1 MRENTTAIGLA
12 GAVLLLTGMA
22 SYATYASADEAGAIA
37 RAQEI
42 IGGRCFLC
50 HGARGEAASEL
61 FPRLAAQ
68 NAAYIAKQLAN
79 FKSGER
85 KSDTMR
91 GMAADLVPE
100 DMRALGLFFSR
111 QPSPPHPVSDPALA
125 SEGKTIYTQGGAA
138 IEVSACAGC
147 HGPRGHGSTTLPRL
161 AGQVAAYLETQLR
174 QFGKRVRT
182 NDNAVMHNVAEKMTE
197 REIKAVA
204 EYLST
209 LD

>member
-1 MRENTTAIGLA
+1 MRVIRTTIGLA
-12 GAVLLLTGMA
+12 ASALLLAGGGA
-22 SYATYASADEAGAIA
+22 RAADDAQALA

-42 IGGRCFLC
+42 VGGRCFFC

-68 NAAYIAKQLAN
+68 NASYIAKQLAN

-85 KSDTMR
+85 KSDTMK
-91 GMAADLVPE
+91 GMAADLAPE

-111 QPSPPHPVSDPALA
+111 QPSPPHAVRDAALGQ
-125 SEGKTIYTQGGAA
+125 EGKAVYTRGGSVA
-138 IEVSACAGC
+138 EVPACAGC
-147 HGPRGHGSTTLPRL
+147 HGPRAHGSTTLPRL
-161 AGQVAAYLETQLR
+161 AGQVADYLETQLKR
-174 QFGKRVRT
+174 FGARART
-182 NDNAVMHNVAEKMTE
+182 NDNAVMQDIAAKMTA

>member
-1 MRENTTAIGLA
+1 MRMFRTVPGVAAAALLLA
-12 GAVLLLTGMA
+12 GATPHAVA
-22 SYATYASADEAGAIA
+22 NEAQTLA

-68 NAAYIAKQLAN
+68 NAEYIAKQLAN

-85 KSDTMR
+85 KSDTMK
-91 GMAADLVPE
+91 GMAADLTPE
-100 DMRALGLFFSR
+100 DMRALGLYFSR
-111 QPSPPHPVSDPALA
+111 QPSPPHPVNDAALA
-125 SEGKTIYTQGGAA
+125 AQGKVIYEKGGAA
-138 IEVSACAGC
+138 IPVSACAGC
-147 HGPRGHGSTTLPRL
+147 HGSQGHGSTTLPRL
-161 AGQVAAYLETQLR
+161 AGQVAAYLETQLKH
-174 QFGKRVRT
+174 FGKRERT
-182 NDNAVMHNVAEKMTE
+182 NDNAIMQDIAAKMTE
-197 REIKAVA
+197 DEIKAVA

>member
-1 MRENTTAIGLA
+1 MCEIRSAL
-12 GAVLLLTGMA
+12 GALVCVLLLAGPA
-22 SYATYASADEAGAIA
+22 LQVRADEVKALA

-42 IGGRCFLC
+42 VGGRCFLC

-68 NAAYIAKQLAN
+68 NAEYIAKQLAN
-79 FKSGER
+79 FRSGAR
-85 KSDTMR
+85 KSDTMK
-91 GMAADLVPE
+91 GMAADLTPE

-111 QPSPPHPVSDPALA
+111 QTSPPHSVSDPSLA
-125 SEGKTIYTQGGAA
+125 EEGGVLYAKGGAA

-161 AGQVAAYLETQLR
+161 AGQVASYLETQLK
-174 QFGKRVRT
+174 QFGTRERT
-182 NDNAVMHNVAEKMTE
+182 NDNAVMHNIAEKMTE
-197 REIKAVA
+197 REIQAVA

>member
-1 MRENTTAIGLA
+1 MLLLA
-12 GAVLLLTGMA
+12 GPALQVR
-22 SYATYASADEAGAIA
+22 ADEVKALA

-42 IGGRCFLC
+42 VGGRCFLC

-68 NAAYIAKQLAN
+68 NAEYIAKQLAN
-79 FKSGER
+79 FKSGAR
-85 KSDTMR
+85 KSDTMK
-91 GMAADLVPE
+91 GMAADLTPE

-111 QPSPPHPVSDPALA
+111 QTSPPHSVSDPSLA
-125 SEGKTIYTQGGAA
+125 EEGGVLYAKGGAA

-161 AGQVAAYLETQLR
+161 AGQVASYLETQLK
-174 QFGKRVRT
+174 QFGTRERT
-182 NDNAVMHNVAEKMTE
+182 NDNAVMHNIAEKMTE
-197 REIKAVA
+197 REIQAVA

>member
-1 MRENTTAIGLA
+1 MVHRFRTAIGIAASALMLVGASSLA
-12 GAVLLLTGMA
+12 R
-22 SYATYASADEAGAIA
+22 ADEAQALA

-50 HGARGEAASEL
+50 HDARGEAASEL

-68 NAAYIAKQLAN
+68 NAEYIAKQLAN

-85 KSDTMR
+85 KSDTMK
-91 GMAADLVPE
+91 GMAADLAPQ

-111 QPSPPHPVSDPALA
+111 QPSPPHAVSDPALA
-125 SEGKTIYTQGGAA
+125 AEGQTIYAQGGAA
-138 IEVSACAGC
+138 IPVSACTGC
-147 HGPRGHGSTTLPRL
+147 HGPQGHGSTTLPRL
-161 AGQVAAYLETQLR
+161 AGQVAAYLETQLK

-182 NDNAVMHNVAEKMTE
+182 NDNAIMQDIAARMTE

>member
-1 MRENTTAIGLA
+1 MGLAASALLLA
-12 GAVLLLTGMA
+12 GAGA
-22 SYATYASADEAGAIA
+22 HAADEAQALA

-68 NAAYIAKQLAN
+68 NAEYIAKQLAN

-85 KSDTMR
+85 KSDTMK
-91 GMAADLVPE
+91 GMAADLAPQ

-111 QPSPPHPVSDPALA
+111 QPSPPHAVSDPALA
-125 SEGKTIYTQGGAA
+125 AEGQTIYAQGGAA
-138 IEVSACAGC
+138 IPVSACTGC
-147 HGPRGHGSTTLPRL
+147 HGPQGHGSTTLPRL
-161 AGQVAAYLETQLR
+161 AGQVAAYLETQLK

-182 NDNAVMHNVAEKMTE
+182 NDNAIMQDIAARMTE

>member
-1 MRENTTAIGLA
+1 MGCVAAALFVA
-12 GAVLLLTGMA
+12 GGSLRAA
-22 SYATYASADEAGAIA
+22 DDATWAMA
-37 RAQEI
+37 RAREI

-50 HGARGEAASEL
+50 HGSRGEAASEL

-68 NAAYIAKQLAN
+68 NAEYIAKQLAN

-85 KSDTMR
+85 KSDAMKA
-91 GMAADLVPE
+91 MAVELSSE
-100 DMRALGLFFSR
+100 DMRALGGFFSR
-111 QPSPPHPVSDPALA
+111 QPSPPHAVTDAALA
-125 SEGKTIYTQGGAA
+125 AEGKSIYAQGGGA
-138 IEVSACAGC
+138 IEASACAGC

-161 AGQVAAYLETQLR
+161 AGQVAGYLEAQLKH
-174 QFGKRVRT
+174 FGKRERT
-182 NDNAVMHNVAEKMTE
+182 NDNAVMYAIAEKMTE

>member
-1 MRENTTAIGLA
+1 MRVIRTTMGFA
-12 GAVLLLTGMA
+12 
-22 SYATYASADEAGAIA
+22 ASALILASSDA

-42 IGGRCFLC
+42 VGGRCFLC

-68 NAAYIAKQLAN
+68 NASYIAKQLAN

-85 KSDTMR
+85 KSDTMQ
-91 GMAADLVPE
+91 GMAADLAPE

-111 QPSPPHPVSDPALA
+111 QSSPPHAVRDAALA
-125 SEGKTIYTQGGAA
+125 QEGKAVYTRGGSVAD
-138 IEVSACAGC
+138 VPACAGC

-161 AGQVAAYLETQLR
+161 AGQVADYLETQLK
-174 QFGKRVRT
+174 QFGARART
-182 NDNAVMHNVAEKMTE
+182 NDNALMQDIAGKMTE

-209 LD
+209 RD

>member
-1 MRENTTAIGLA
+1 MRALHTTLGLA
-12 GAVLLLTGMA
+12 VSALLVIC
-22 SYATYASADEAGAIA
+22 ATQAAADEARALA

-68 NAAYIAKQLAN
+68 NAEYVAKQLAN

-85 KSDTMR
+85 RSDTMQ
-91 GMAADLVPE
+91 GMAADLTPE

-111 QPSPPHPVSDPALA
+111 QPSPPHAVSDRALVE
-125 SEGKTIYTQGGAA
+125 EGSAIYAKGGAS

-147 HGPRGHGSTTLPRL
+147 HGPHGHGSTTLPRL

-182 NDNAVMHNVAEKMTE
+182 NDNAIMQDIAAKMTE
-197 REIKAVA
+197 REMKAVA

>member
-1 MRENTTAIGLA
+1 MCEIRSAL
-12 GAVLLLTGMA
+12 GALLCALLLAAPA
-22 SYATYASADEAGAIA
+22 SQARADEAQALA

-42 IGGRCFLC
+42 VGGRCFLC

-68 NAAYIAKQLAN
+68 NAEYIAKQLAN
-79 FKSGER
+79 FKSGAR
-85 KSDTMR
+85 KSDTMK
-91 GMAADLVPE
+91 GMAADLTPE

-111 QPSPPHPVSDPALA
+111 QSSPPHPVSDPALA
-125 SEGKTIYTQGGAA
+125 EEGGALYAKGGAA

-147 HGPRGHGSTTLPRL
+147 QGPRGHGSTTLPRL
-161 AGQVAAYLETQLR
+161 AGQVASYLETQLK
-174 QFGKRVRT
+174 QFGTRERT
-182 NDNAVMHNVAEKMTE
+182 NDNAVMHNIAEKMTE
-197 REIKAVA
+197 REIQAVA

>member
-1 MRENTTAIGLA
+1 MVHRFRTAIGIAASALMLVGASSLA
-12 GAVLLLTGMA
+12 R
-22 SYATYASADEAGAIA
+22 ADEAQALA

-68 NAAYIAKQLAN
+68 NAEYIAKQLAN

-91 GMAADLVPE
+91 GMAADLAPQ

-111 QPSPPHPVSDPALA
+111 QPSPPHAVSDPALA
-125 SEGKTIYTQGGAA
+125 AEGQTIYAQGGAA
-138 IEVSACAGC
+138 IPVSACTGC
-147 HGPRGHGSTTLPRL
+147 HGPQGHGSTTLPRL
-161 AGQVAAYLETQLR
+161 AGQVAAYLETQLK

-182 NDNAVMHNVAEKMTE
+182 NDNAIMQDIAARMTE

>member
-1 MRENTTAIGLA
+1 MRMFRTVTGLVSAAFLLA
-12 GAVLLLTGMA
+12 GVAPQAL
-22 SYATYASADEAGAIA
+22 ADEAQALA

-68 NAAYIAKQLAN
+68 NAEYIAKQLAN

-85 KSDTMR
+85 KSDTMK
-91 GMAADLVPE
+91 GMAADLTPE
-100 DMRALGLFFSR
+100 DMQALGLFFSR

-125 SEGKTIYTQGGAA
+125 AEGKTIYAQGGAA
-138 IEVSACAGC
+138 IPVSACAGC
-147 HGPRGHGSTTLPRL
+147 HGPHGHGSTTLPRL
-161 AGQVAAYLETQLR
+161 AGQVAAYLETQLK
-174 QFGKRVRT
+174 QFGKRTRT
-182 NDNAVMHNVAEKMTE
+182 NDNAIMQDIAAKMTE

-204 EYLST
+204 EFLST

>member
-1 MRENTTAIGLA
+1 MPRLHIASGLA
-12 GAVLLLTGMA
+12 ASLLLLTGIA
-22 SYATYASADEAGAIA
+22 SYASADEAQAFA

-42 IGGRCFLC
+42 VGGRCFLC

-85 KSDTMR
+85 KSDTMKA
-91 GMAADLVPE
+91 MAADLMPE

-111 QPSPPHPVSDPALA
+111 QPSPPHAVSDPALA
-125 SEGKTIYTQGGAA
+125 AEGEIIYAQGGAA

-147 HGPRGHGSTTLPRL
+147 HGPHGHGSTTLPRL
-161 AGQVAAYLETQLR
+161 AGQVAAYLETQLK

>member
-1 MRENTTAIGLA
+1 MRAIRSIRTPLGLA
-12 GAVLLLTGMA
+12 AFALLLAGGVPHA
-22 SYATYASADEAGAIA
+22 VADDAQALA

-42 IGGRCFLC
+42 VGGRCFLC

-68 NAAYIAKQLAN
+68 NAEYIAKQLAN

-85 KSDTMR
+85 KSDTMQ
-91 GMAADLVPE
+91 GMAADLTPE
-100 DMRALGLFFSR
+100 DMRALGVFFSR
-111 QPSPPHPVSDPALA
+111 QPSPPHAVSDPALVE
-125 SEGKTIYTQGGAA
+125 EGKAIYAKGGSA

-147 HGPRGHGSTTLPRL
+147 HGPHGHGSTTLPRL

-182 NDNAVMHNVAEKMTE
+182 NDNAIMQDIAAKMTA
-197 REIKAVA
+197 REVKAVA

>member
-1 MRENTTAIGLA
+1 MVHRFRTAIGIAASALMLVGASSLA
-12 GAVLLLTGMA
+12 R
-22 SYATYASADEAGAIA
+22 ADEAQALA

-68 NAAYIAKQLAN
+68 NAEYIAKQLAN

-85 KSDTMR
+85 KSDTMK
-91 GMAADLVPE
+91 GMAADLAPQ

-111 QPSPPHPVSDPALA
+111 QPSPPHAVSDPALA
-125 SEGKTIYTQGGAA
+125 AEGQTIYAQGGAA
-138 IEVSACAGC
+138 IPVSACTGC
-147 HGPRGHGSTTLPRL
+147 HGPQGHGSTTLPRL
-161 AGQVAAYLETQLR
+161 AGQVAAYLETQLK

-182 NDNAVMHNVAEKMTE
+182 NDNAIMQDIAARMTE

>member
-1 MRENTTAIGLA
+1 MLVGASSLA
-12 GAVLLLTGMA
+12 R
-22 SYATYASADEAGAIA
+22 ADEAQALA

-68 NAAYIAKQLAN
+68 NAEYIAKQLAN

-85 KSDTMR
+85 KSDTMK
-91 GMAADLVPE
+91 GMAADLAPQ

-111 QPSPPHPVSDPALA
+111 QPSPPHAVSDPALA
-125 SEGKTIYTQGGAA
+125 AEGQTIYAQGGAA
-138 IEVSACAGC
+138 IPVSACTGC
-147 HGPRGHGSTTLPRL
+147 HGPQGHGSTTLPRL
-161 AGQVAAYLETQLR
+161 AGQVAAYLETQLK

-182 NDNAVMHNVAEKMTE
+182 NDNAIMQDIAARMTE